1 VNNVKK
7 NNLQKTVL
15 AALVLTSG
23 MVYAEDQYPAANF
36 QPTVVFQD
44 EAYIANNKSAAPSSS
59 QSSSASSQSAAADD
73 KYPAADFKPQVVY
86 NDPDYKHAPGVPG
99 SPQTASASSSAATSS
114 EAAATTASDS
124 TTSYWIGLIVM
135 ALGGVA
141 FFRSRKCGK
150 CSKSTDA
157 PAASNAGSPGGLTG
171 VAKYL
176 NKTSGTGV
184 SRYLEK
190 HVQSVRASASQA
202 ATGVEKYIRN
212 RR

>member
-1 VNNVKK
+1 MKK

-44 EAYIANNKSAAPSSS
+44 EAYIANDKTAAPSSS
-59 QSSSASSQSAAADD
+59 QSSSAGSQSAAADD

-99 SPQTASASSSAATSS
+99 SPQTASAGSAAAST
-114 EAAATTASDS
+114 EAGATTASDS

-150 CSKSTDA
+150 CTKSTNTS
-157 PAASNAGSPGGLTG
+157 AASNAGSPGGLTG

>member
-1 VNNVKK
+1 MKK

-44 EAYIANNKSAAPSSS
+44 EAYIANDKSAAPSSN
-59 QSSSASSQSAAADD
+59 QSSAASSQSAAVDEQ
-73 KYPAADFKPQVVY
+73 YPAANFQPQVVY

-99 SPQTASASSSAATSS
+99 SPQTASATGTVAASGG
-114 EAAATTASDS
+114 EAGAKASDS
-124 TTSYWIGLIVM
+124 ATSYWIGLAVM

-150 CSKSTDA
+150 CTKAANNSSS
-157 PAASNAGSPGGLTG
+157 AASAGTPGGLTG

-176 NKTSGTGV
+176 NRTSGTGV